1 MLLNFLS
8 LPEISVR
15 RILKPC
21 PNSIIMVFDKQHV
34 SAKRLKGLNKLELKD
49 SAPII
54 GKAEGAKVKLADDCQ
69 GVFVV
74 QGVVEGQSI
83 VIIGFRR
90 RQINLFGSMSI
101 GIASTAARRFE

>member
-1 MLLNFLS
+1 
-8 LPEISVR
+8 
-15 RILKPC
+15 
-21 PNSIIMVFDKQHV
+21 MVFDKQHV
-34 SAKRLKGLNKLELKD
+34 SAKRLKGLNKLELN

-69 GVFVV
+69 GVLVV

-90 RQINLFGSMSI
+90 RQINLFGSISI
-101 GIASTAARRFE
+101 GIASTAARRFQ